1 MTWLPALS
9 LSLCFFSL
17 SLSLLLSISHCI
29 SLSLSLSLSA
39 PLALPYYIPYWT
51 FSDPQVRAA
60 ARSKCPGY
68 PLSLSVFISFSVS
81 LSIFVSLSL
90 YLSLFLSLSFSL
102 FFSSSSFPVPY
113 LTRLLQIRKCV
124 HLTHYASAQK
134 EKKKAAE
141 RFLISK

>member
-17 SLSLLLSISHCI
+17 SLSLFCSLYLTVSP
-29 SLSLSLSLSA
+29 SLSLSLSLP
-39 PLALPYYIPYWT
+39 PLPFPTTYLTGLFQILK
-51 FSDPQVRAA
+51 FVRL
-60 ARSKCPGY
+60 RD
-68 PLSLSVFISFSVS
+68 LFISFSVS